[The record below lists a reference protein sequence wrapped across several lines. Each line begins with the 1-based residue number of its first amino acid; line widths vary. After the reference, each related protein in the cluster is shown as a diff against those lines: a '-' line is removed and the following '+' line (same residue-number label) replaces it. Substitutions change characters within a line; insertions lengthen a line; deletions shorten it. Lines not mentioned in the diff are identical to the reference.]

1 MFPLIDLLTR
11 LFPARTAAVAGPGV
25 AQQLM
30 EQAEARTGHD
40 PRQAQELRA
49 AAFAYLSIVR

>member
-1 MFPLIDLLTR
+1 MFPLIAFLTS
-11 LFPARTAAVAGPGV
+11 LFPVRTAAIAGPGV